1 MPSTIYATIDT
12 LESFVPADRW
22 MAQTGDRWVAVA
34 PFETAESWFEKEHL
48 DLAPHLIR
56 PINDIPPSGTLVW
69 RDLESGEIE
78 APAAEAAVM
87 LQDIV
92 APIEAMARAM
102 ADFEDDD
109 CFTIADTWHETLEV
123 QPPGVEE
130 DCRYWI
136 RLASAAWAASR
147 PVPAS
152 GTRG

>member
-1 MPSTIYATIDT
+1 MPTPIYATIDT
-12 LESFVPADRW
+12 LDHLVPADRW

-34 PFETAESWFEKEHL
+34 PFETAESWFEEEHL
-48 DLAPHLIR
+48 DFAPQLIR
-56 PINDIPPSGTLVW
+56 PLGDIPPSGTLVW

-78 APAAEAAVM
+78 VAAAVAAVM
-87 LQDIV
+87 LRDIA
-92 APIEAMARAM
+92 APVEVMARAM
-102 ADFEDDD
+102 AEVEEDD

-123 QPPGVEE
+123 QPAGVEE

-136 RLASAAWAASR
+136 RLASAAWTASR